1 MRGFAPVVIMRTH
14 QWANFA
20 AFQLAWLVAVWGAS
34 VGLWWLGPVAV
45 AAWVSAYSIWRKCAR
60 AEAPLWLG
68 AGLLG
73 AMTDSLLVWSGAM
86 AFPESAGPGFPTTPW
101 MVALWINFA
110 AALRHCMGWLC
121 GRFVLATVFGAI
133 GGPLAYLA
141 GSKFGALEIQSLP
154 AIVVAWL
161 LVMPGLLLIEMKT
174 RSRGGA
180 GSAQS
185 GELKGASTPGES
197 I

>member
-1 MRGFAPVVIMRTH
+1 MVIMRTH

-20 AFQLAWLVAVWGAS
+20 AFQLAWLIAVWGAS

-86 AFPESAGPGFPTTPW
+86 AFPESAGPGFLTTPW

>member
-1 MRGFAPVVIMRTH
+1 MVIMRTH

-20 AFQLAWLVAVWGAS
+20 AFQLAWLLAVWGAS

-45 AAWVSAYSIWRKCAR
+45 AVWVSAYSIWRKCAR

-174 RSRGGA
+174 RSRAGA

-185 GELKGASTPGES
+185 GKLKGASTPGES

>member
-1 MRGFAPVVIMRTH
+1 MVIMRTH

-20 AFQLAWLVAVWGAS
+20 AFQLAWLIAVWGAS

-174 RSRGGA
+174 RSRSGA
-180 GSAQS
+180 GSGQS
-185 GELKGASTPGES
+185 GKLKGASTPRES

>member
-1 MRGFAPVVIMRTH
+1 MVILRTH
-14 QWANFA
+14 QWVNFA

-34 VGLWWLGPVAV
+34 VGLWWFGPVAV

-60 AEAPLWLG
+60 VEAPLWLG

-185 GELKGASTPGES
+185 GKLKGASTPGES